1 MKRVEA
7 KKIAKSTVVKMM
19 ATMYVGRYA
28 NSKQFKF
35 SCKTYAAGGAEM
47 KLEHFS
53 YNLKVNIY
61 QNGEVSYVLHTKGE
75 RGQRVIIL
83 PEAEVY
89 DDEEVHKALAE
100 FCDHAKAEMKS
111 VFGQY

>member
-7 KKIAKSTVVKMM
+7 KKIAKSTIVKLM

-35 SCKTYAAGGAEM
+35 SWKTYAAGGAEM
-47 KLEHFS
+47 KLEHIS

-61 QNGEVSYVLHTKGE
+61 QNGVTS
-75 RGQRVIIL
+75 
-83 PEAEVY
+83 
-89 DDEEVHKALAE
+89 
-100 FCDHAKAEMKS
+100 
-111 VFGQY
+111 

>member
-1 MKRVEA
+1 MKRVEM

-61 QNGEVSYVLHTKGE
+61 QNGEVSYVLRKNGE
-75 RGQRVIIL
+75 KGQRVIIL

-89 DDEEVHKALAE
+89 DDEKVNKALSE
-100 FCDHAKAEMKS
+100 FVDYAKDELKS
-111 VFGQY
+111 AFQQY